1 MQFKP
6 VKNYKP
12 PTYLAKAA
20 ALLAITGTLS
30 GCADFPVK
38 PVNPQGT
45 EEVQLAGESVASET
59 EPTTELLLDG
69 DVAIVEETLPTTELL
84 FDGDLEGW

>member
-45 EEVQLAGESVASET
+45 EDVQLAGETVVSET
-59 EPTTELLLDG
+59 EPTTELSLDG
-69 DVAIVEETLPTTELL
+69 DVVIVEETLPTTELPL
-84 FDGDLEGW
+84 EEGLEGW

>member
-6 VKNYKP
+6 VKDYKS

-45 EEVQLAGESVASET
+45 QEVQLEGEAVVSET

-69 DVAIVEETLPTTELL
+69 DVVIADETLPTTKQL
-84 FDGDLEGW
+84 FDEDLED